1 MVAGALVAVWG
12 SFVFMGY
19 QTGVH
24 EADELTDGH
33 LASVASLLLNLRAF
47 ESVEGVHATQRAPL
61 PGLKAH
67 DYQQSLSV
75 VQWSAEGRVVA
86 ASGSAPV
93 PTFDETEGFADLN
106 LGARRWPGAVF
117 RSGMPIAA
125 AKSWCWWPCASG
137 TSWPRTLPS
146 K

>member
-47 ESVEGVHATQRAPL
+47 ESVEGCVPPSRRRCPA
-61 PGLKAH
+61 KAH
-67 DYQQSLSV
+67 DYQQS
-75 VQWSAEGRVVA
+75 
-86 ASGSAPV
+86 P
-93 PTFDETEGFADLN
+93 
-106 LGARRWPGAVF
+106 
-117 RSGMPIAA
+117 
-125 AKSWCWWPCASG
+125 
-137 TSWPRTLPS
+137 
-146 K
+146 

>member
-1 MVAGALVAVWG
+1 MIAPAAAPSARRASLTQHLLLWSLGALVAVWG

-86 ASGSAPV
+86 ASGSAPL
-93 PTFDETEGFADLN
+93 P
-106 LGARRWPGAVF
+106 
-117 RSGMPIAA
+117 AA
-125 AKSWCWWPCASG
+125 AGSATSTNPVAS
-137 TSWPRTLPS
+137 PPS
-146 K
+146 RWSRGWNSSTGV

>member
-1 MVAGALVAVWG
+1 
-12 SFVFMGY
+12 MGY

-67 DYQQSLSV
+67 DYQQSQAWCS
-75 VQWSAEGRVVA
+75 GR
-86 ASGSAPV
+86 
-93 PTFDETEGFADLN
+93 
-106 LGARRWPGAVF
+106 RRPRGGGQRFGAV
-117 RSGMPIAA
+117 ANV
-125 AKSWCWWPCASG
+125 
-137 TSWPRTLPS
+137 
-146 K
+146 